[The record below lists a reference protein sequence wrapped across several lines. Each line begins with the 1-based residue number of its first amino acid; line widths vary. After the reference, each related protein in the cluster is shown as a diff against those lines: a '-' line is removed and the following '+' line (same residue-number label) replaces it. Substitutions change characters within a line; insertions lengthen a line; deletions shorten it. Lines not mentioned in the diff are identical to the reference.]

1 MILRWL
7 TQRGVVAIPK
17 SVRKERMAE
26 NFAIFD
32 FELSSEDMTAIASL
46 DTKRSA
52 FFDHRDP
59 EMVKWI
65 STATRNT

>member
-1 MILRWL
+1 M
-7 TQRGVVAIPK
+7 V
-17 SVRKERMAE
+17 E

-32 FELSSEDMTAIASL
+32 FELSPEDMTAITSL
-46 DTKRSA
+46 DTKQTA

-65 STATRNT
+65 YNAVRDT